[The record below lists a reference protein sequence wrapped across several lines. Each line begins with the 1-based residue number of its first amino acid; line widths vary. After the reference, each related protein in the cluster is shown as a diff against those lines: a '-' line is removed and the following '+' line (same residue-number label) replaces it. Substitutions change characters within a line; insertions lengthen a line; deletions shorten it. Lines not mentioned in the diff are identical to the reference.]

1 MLKLG
6 SPRTTPMGFS
16 GVNND
21 EDEAESVQ
29 LMHQQAWLLFIRKKI
44 KPIHE
49 QQGIDINNFRLK

>member
-1 MLKLG
+1 
-6 SPRTTPMGFS
+6 MGFS